1 MNINRLFAEIWEVDK
16 NWSLGCD
23 RFRGIYLYNVI
34 TGVAFYG
41 DSVEDV
47 ARKVWLSI
55 YSSGT
60 TLEVLPPSYGM
71 VKG

>member
-1 MNINRLFAEIWEVDK
+1 MNVNRLFAEIWEVDK
-16 NWSLGCD
+16 NWSLLFD
-23 RFRGIYLYNVI
+23 SIRGILMYNMI

-41 DSVEDV
+41 DTVEDV

-55 YSSGT
+55 YGP
-60 TLEVLPPSYGM
+60 EVLPRSYGM